1 MASLED
7 IQAYVERVESAG
19 LAAEEIEHGMWV
31 LSVDGTGARIV
42 VNYDPPVL
50 VFRVNVMELPTD
62 PAKRADLMEKL
73 LRLNATDLLHGS
85 YGIEDAQVVLTDA
98 LAIED
103 LDFSEFQSTIDSIQ
117 LALGSHLSA
126 LATYQE

>member
-7 IQAYVERVESAG
+7 IQGYVERVENAG
-19 LAAEEIEHGMWV
+19 LASEEIDQGMWV
-31 LSVDGTGARIV
+31 LSTDGTGARIV
-42 VNYDPPVL
+42 VNYQPPVL